1 MLVCTGFRITDD
13 PAGSHL
19 VRGQCP
25 CVRGSPGSRSRSR
38 GKAIGRLAGHTPH
51 RQAGTST
58 KKGQQ
63 PGHPGPPMP
72 ESSVRRPP
80 SSQLADE
87 SLDPAALLPQGSLTV
102 RLARVLNHVYFLF
115 CDPPVTSACFS
126 VGLVVF
132 LAFISESS
140 LCILEKNTSLCR
152 EVPLF
157 SPGLALCAFPS
168 VFCFG
173 LVFCME
179 VAVAHICRF
188 LKLWAIFKVPIE
200 SVTILLLFLG
210 SLAERIMG
218 S

>member
-1 MLVCTGFRITDD
+1 
-13 PAGSHL
+13 
-19 VRGQCP
+19 
-25 CVRGSPGSRSRSR
+25 
-38 GKAIGRLAGHTPH
+38 
-51 RQAGTST
+51 
-58 KKGQQ
+58 
-63 PGHPGPPMP
+63 MP

-80 SSQLADE
+80 SSQLAYE

-157 SPGLALCAFPS
+157 PQVLPSALSLLCSALVWFS
-168 VFCFG
+168 VW
-173 LVFCME
+173 
-179 VAVAHICRF
+179 
-188 LKLWAIFKVPIE
+188 KW
-200 SVTILLLFLG
+200 LLLTFAG
-210 SLAERIMG
+210 F
-218 S
+218 